1 MGNGNKKVNLI
12 GNNEY
17 GFTFQFLSMLKSIAL
32 LVIFIGG
39 LVFEVNAQ
47 DGVKRKLPLAVSHL
61 PASNR
66 DILRM
71 KNASRHNI
79 FKKVLCFQ
87 VTCRRAIGWQ
97 TSQRQRRFNGYKN
110 VPQVRDAKRGKTQGA
125 VRPAIQTPS
134 QKAAQPD
141 TAQIK
146 SVAPVAIEPVAE
158 RKFVLSDV
166 LFDHNSPTLKK
177 DFTSQL
183 DTLVEILQK
192 NQSLQ
197 VMIVGHTDYTGR
209 EAYNIRL
216 STSRAEAVGLYL
228 IDNGIE
234 QSRIRFEGRGSSQ
247 PIAENTSEEGRQ
259 KNRRVEIILKE

>member
-1 MGNGNKKVNLI
+1 MHRKFSILI
-12 GNNEY
+12 VIL
-17 GFTFQFLSMLKSIAL
+17 FC
-32 LVIFIGG
+32 LVC
-39 LVFEVNAQ
+39 ETAAQ
-47 DGVKRKLPLAVSHL
+47 DGIKKKLPVVVSHI

-71 KNASRHNI
+71 KNAKHHFFGKI
-79 FKKVLCFQ
+79 LCFQ
-87 VTCRRAIGWQ
+87 LSCRRAISWRTAQ
-97 TSQRQRRFNGYKN
+97 NQRRYNGYKD

-125 VRPAIQTPS
+125 ARPNIQTMQPE
-134 QKAAQPD
+134 KATRPD

-146 SVAPVAIEPVAE
+146 RVVAPVAIEPVAE

-166 LFDHNSPTLKK
+166 LFDLNSPALKK

-183 DTLVEILQK
+183 DTLVDILNK

-197 VMIVGHTDYTGR
+197 IMIVGHTDNTGR
-209 EAYNIRL
+209 EPYNIRL

-228 IDNGIE
+228 IDKGIE
-234 QSRIRFEGRGSSQ
+234 QTRIRFEGRGSSQ
-247 PIAENTSEEGRQ
+247 PIADNTSDEGRE